1 MTQTTPCTPLK
12 HVIVGTAG
20 HIDHGKSALVESL
33 TGTNPDRLEEEKR
46 RGITI
51 DLGFAHFDLGD
62 GLRIAF
68 VDVPGH
74 ERFVKNMLA
83 GVGGIDLVILVVAAD
98 ESIKPQTREHF
109 DICKLLGIRK
119 GLVAITKADLVEAE
133 MLDIVA
139 LEIHDLVRGSFL
151 EGTPIVPVSART
163 GFGLDSLKNALRQL
177 SLDIT
182 PKPINRPFRLP
193 IDRAFVMK
201 GFGAVVTGTLISG
214 TIQKEAEVEV
224 YPLGRRVRVRGIE
237 VHNKS
242 ATEAL
247 AGQRT
252 AINLVGVEARDLGRG
267 MTLAPPG
274 LLQTTT
280 RLDCALTLLPSVR
293 PLKNRARVHF
303 HCWTAETIADVV
315 LFGAKELGPG
325 QRAYAQLRLAE
336 PTLFLPGDRFIIRQ
350 FSPLMTLGGG
360 VVLDNLPAEHK
371 PSDKTVPSFLEL
383 LDQGTPETR
392 LEALARQSGEIPA
405 LSLVA
410 RTGWDFSEVSK
421 IARVLEGKKCVI
433 TLGTPPSLF
442 VHPQHFEFLAQKLV
456 RQLGE
461 FHSTHPL
468 VPGISKEDLRGR
480 LPGISHA
487 PTPIQALPSPALFNA
502 ILHELGRQGK
512 VTMQGEIVAL
522 VGRGIQMS
530 PEEAAAKEEISGAFT
545 RAGLTVPSAREV
557 LGSLRIDR
565 ARSEKLLQILL
576 KEKTL
581 VKVTED
587 LIFHQTA
594 LLKLREMIVQRKAQN
609 NRLNVGVFK
618 EITGLSRK
626 YAIPLLEY
634 LDRERVT
641 RREGDERIIL

>member
-1 MTQTTPCTPLK
+1 MAQIAPDKPLK

-51 DLGFAHFDLGD
+51 DLGFAHLDLEN
-62 GLRIAF
+62 GLCIAF

-119 GLVAITKADLVEAE
+119 GLVAMTKADLVEPE

-151 EGTPIVPVSART
+151 EGAPIVPISART
-163 GFGLDSLKNALRQL
+163 GLGLDDLKNALRNL

-201 GFGAVVTGTLISG
+201 GFGAVITGTLISG
-214 TIQKEAEVEV
+214 TIQKEDEVEIF
-224 YPLGRRVRVRGIE
+224 PLGRRVRVRGIE
-237 VHNKS
+237 VHNNP

-252 AINLVGVEARDLGRG
+252 AINLAGVEARDLGRG

-274 LLQTTT
+274 LLQSTT
-280 RLDCALTLLPSVR
+280 RLDCSLTLLPSVR

-303 HCWTAETIADVV
+303 HCWTAETIAEVI
-315 LFGAKELGPG
+315 LLGAKELGPG
-325 QRAYAQLRLAE
+325 HRAYAQLRLAE
-336 PTLFLPGDRFIIRQ
+336 PGLFLPGDRFIIRQ
-350 FSPLMTLGGG
+350 LSPLTTLGGG

-371 PSDKTVPSFLEL
+371 ASDKDVPIFLETME
-383 LDQGTPETR
+383 QGAPEAR
-392 LEALARQSGEIPA
+392 LEALARQSGEISA

-410 RTGWDFSEVSK
+410 RTGWDFSEVIK
-421 IARVLEGKKCVI
+421 IAKVLKERKCLNI
-433 TLGTPPSLF
+433 LGTPPSLF
-442 VHPQHFEFLAQKLV
+442 IHPQHFESLAQKLV
-456 RQLGE
+456 RQLEE
-461 FHSTHPL
+461 FHLTHPL
-468 VPGISKEDLRGR
+468 VQGISKEDLRGK
-480 LPGISHA
+480 LPGKTNS
-487 PTPIQALPSPALFNA
+487 PTPMHASPSPALFNA

-512 VTMQGEIVAL
+512 VTMYGEIVAL
-522 VGRGIQMS
+522 AGRGIQMS
-530 PEEAAAKEEISGAFT
+530 PEEAVAKEEICGAFIK
-545 RAGLTVPSAREV
+545 AGLAVPSAREV

-565 ARSEKLLQILL
+565 PRSEKLLQILL
-576 KEKTL
+576 KERTL
-581 VKVTED
+581 VKVAED

-594 LLKLREMIVQRKAQN
+594 LLKLKEMIVQRKAKS
-609 NRLNVGVFK
+609 NRLNVPVFK

-641 RREGDERIIL
+641 RREGDERVIL